1 MDCQDVRSNSWLPRL
16 LLKEQQK
23 KNYFSLKRYKLSET
37 NPFRTVAGLST
48 PLSNEYFWMIS
59 LRMKTSDRMSIN
71 AIRLKIIICK
81 GYKMVCYLTNI
92 TLYSFKLTMYRINSR
107 PFGKIIMGYASNMTS
122 FLLCD
127 TKGDILKNGFFQV
140 ATING
145 KSNKKGQN
153 HHDINIKIVH
163 MTFVP
168 FLKHWEELW
177 YLCVRGKISN
187 HHSWRRW
194 HHPSTSW
201 WVCGI
206 SSHTLLNDLCVFIT
220 LNCNKSELF
229 HTI

>member
-1 MDCQDVRSNSWLPRL
+1 MHLKQRRRSYKGFQPAKHTIPFNLGIKNSKPRRENKTADLLGGLPRCS
-16 LLKEQQK
+16 KQQLAAKVTAEGTTK

-81 GYKMVCYLTNI
+81 GYKMVCYLTSI

-168 FLKHWEELW
+168 FLKH
-177 YLCVRGKISN
+177 
-187 HHSWRRW
+187 
-194 HHPSTSW
+194 
-201 WVCGI
+201 
-206 SSHTLLNDLCVFIT
+206 
-220 LNCNKSELF
+220 
-229 HTI
+229 